1 MKNEKNDDGR
11 FLESGIEI
19 KNLYTSEDIK
29 PVDVNSTPGQYP
41 YTRGIYSGMYRKRP
55 WTIRQYAGVECSDKA
70 NELFKSL
77 IKQGNTGLSLALDLP
92 TQIGLDSDDEWAFPE
107 VGGVGVPIDTLR
119 DLEILFDGIDLHK
132 ISVSITVNAG
142 TSVIMAMF
150 CALAEKNGFDLAKLT
165 GTLQNDVLKEY
176 ISRGTWIFPLDP
188 SMKLAADVI
197 EFCTRK
203 VPNFNP
209 INICGYHLREAGANA
224 VQEIA
229 YNILSAK
236 AHIDETIKRGLN
248 IDEFGHRISFASVAG
263 MNIFEEAAKFRAA
276 RRMWAKIMKEEYGA
290 TKPQVMKAKF
300 GVGVAASALT
310 AEQPFNNLGRAALM
324 ALGAVMG
331 GIQSLHVSTYDEA
344 YAIPTE
350 EAITLAIR
358 TQQILLNET
367 GITDTIDPLGGSFY
381 VEALTSEIEKSV
393 YEEIERIEA
402 KYGGLLQAISGGHIQ
417 NEIYG
422 QRYENEKEVRR
433 GNKKIVGKNCFVQEG
448 EEYHLELK
456 KWNKDAPRMQVDV
469 LKKIKEAR
477 NQKAVK
483 KGLSHLRASIDKGEN
498 LMPTLIEVVKTYA
511 TLGEI
516 IGVMKEYYGEFE
528 QL

>member
-1 MKNEKNDDGR
+1 MKNEKSNEGR
-11 FLESGIEI
+11 VLQSGIEI
-19 KNLYTSEDIK
+19 KPLYTSEDIK
-29 PVDVNSTPGQYP
+29 HIDLNDTPGQYP

-70 NELFKSL
+70 NELFKGL

-92 TQIGLDSDDEWAFPE
+92 TQIGLDSDNEWAFPE

-119 DLEILFDGIDLHK
+119 DIGILFDGIDLHE
-132 ISVSITVNAG
+132 ISVSITVNAS

-150 CALAEKNGFDLAKLT
+150 CAFAEEKGFDLQRLT

-229 YNILSAK
+229 YSILSAR
-236 AHIDETIKRGLN
+236 AHIDETIKRGLS
-248 IDEFGHRISFASVAG
+248 IDEFGHRISFAGIAG
-263 MNIFEEAAKFRAA
+263 MNIFEEAAKYRAA
-276 RRMWAKIMKEEYGA
+276 RRMWSKIMKEQYGA
-290 TKPQVMKAKF
+290 TKPQVMRAKF
-300 GVGVAASALT
+300 GVGIAASALT
-310 AEQPFNNLGRAALM
+310 AEQPLNNLARASLM
-324 ALGAVMG
+324 ALGALLG

-350 EAITLAIR
+350 EAITLSIR

-381 VEALTSEIEKSV
+381 VETLTSEIEKRV
-393 YEEIERIEA
+393 YEEIERIET

-417 NEIYG
+417 KEIYE
-422 QRYENEKEVRR
+422 QCYEKEKQIRN
-433 GNKKIVGKNCFVQEG
+433 GKKKIVGKNCFIQEG

-456 KWNKDAPRMQVDV
+456 KWNEDAPRMQVES
-469 LKKIKEAR
+469 LKKVKEER
-477 NQKAVK
+477 NQKAVEE
-483 KGLSHLRASIDKGEN
+483 GLSHLRASIEKGEN
-498 LMPTLIEVVKTYA
+498 LIPTLIDVVKTYA

-516 IGVMKEYYGEFE
+516 ISVMKEYYGEFE
-528 QL
+528 QV